1 MTNATITDSGTPYG
15 ADDGET
21 PATDRTTDAA
31 ERSIGTA
38 DRPAD
43 AAERPADATR
53 DAARASDAGAA
64 PSAEAGASF
73 DAAGADLGDRDR
85 EWRALPQRVRR
96 VWLVNEA
103 LSTLAALA
111 VCAMAAAICLANGWW
126 DFWQP
131 LIIGLVAA
139 YSVLDLAFQPLQ
151 TTYAYAFN
159 RFSIGE
165 KDLRLRKGW
174 LFRSTTTVPFNRV
187 QHVDTKQNPVLRHFR
202 LTSVV
207 VHTAVDTHEIE
218 ALNDAEAE
226 RMVELIT
233 ERVAYAK
240 EDL

>member
-1 MTNATITDSGTPYG
+1 MSETSGKRFVGYEYREVSVPKYLASLCADSYPCFGWEEDSNPAQGQHKSGYVNLRFKRDHKITNKAELTRLQRHF
-15 ADDGET
+15 DDC
-21 PATDRTTDAA
+21 
-31 ERSIGTA
+31 IKQ
-38 DRPAD
+38 
-43 AAERPADATR
+43 
-53 DAARASDAGAA
+53 
-64 PSAEAGASF
+64 
-73 DAAGADLGDRDR
+73 L
-85 EWRALPQRVRR
+85 
-96 VWLVNEA
+96 EA
-103 LSTLAALA
+103 LEKSKKSQPLLAA
-111 VCAMAAAICLANGWW
+111 
-126 DFWQP
+126 

-226 RMVELIT
+226 RVVELIT